1 LAINSPE
8 TIRRIL
14 DECRTIAVVGLSSD
28 PSRASNS
35 VSGYM
40 RRQGYRVIPVNPNET
55 SVFGEKSYPDLSAV
69 PEKIDLVDVFRRAD
83 EAGKA
88 VDEAIA
94 VGAKAVWLQEGV
106 IDSAAAQRAED
117 AGLMVVMDRC
127 WLKGAL
133 GDALHAISC
142 AAGYNLRWLLRA
154 IARLDIGPAFLCL
167 LRMVLSAASALTA
180 LPEPRRPAWAIE

>member
-1 LAINSPE
+1 MAINSPE

-55 SVFGEKSYPDLSAV
+55 SVFGEKSYPDLFAV
-69 PEKIDLVDVFRRAD
+69 EEQIDLVDVFRRSD

-106 IDSAAAQRAED
+106 IDVDAAQRAVA

-127 WLKGAL
+127 WLKE
-133 GDALHAISC
+133 HI
-142 AAGYNLRWLLRA
+142 RA
-154 IARLDIGPAFLCL
+154 QR
-167 LRMVLSAASALTA
+167 
-180 LPEPRRPAWAIE
+180 

>member
-1 LAINSPE
+1 MAINSPE

-55 SVFGEKSYPDLSAV
+55 SVFGEKAYPDLFAV
-69 PEKIDLVDVFRRAD
+69 PEKIDLVDVFRRPD

-94 VGAKAVWLQEGV
+94 VGAKAVWMQEGV
-106 IDSAAAQRAED
+106 IDEAAAQRAVD
-117 AGLMVVMDRC
+117 AGLIVVMYRC
-127 WLKGAL
+127 GLKE
-133 GDALHAISC
+133 HV
-142 AAGYNLRWLLRA
+142 RA
-154 IARLDIGPAFLCL
+154 HR
-167 LRMVLSAASALTA
+167 
-180 LPEPRRPAWAIE
+180 